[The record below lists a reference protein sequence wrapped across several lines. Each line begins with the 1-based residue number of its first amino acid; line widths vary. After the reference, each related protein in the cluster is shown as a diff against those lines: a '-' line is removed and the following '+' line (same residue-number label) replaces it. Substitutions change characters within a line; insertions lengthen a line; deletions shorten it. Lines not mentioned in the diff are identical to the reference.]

1 MRRAIGDALSRIVR
15 EEEEGHITE
24 SFPDEH
30 LYAVST
36 TVPWYASIVN
46 YLVGGTFPPSFT
58 KAQCMKLRHDARF
71 YLWDDPYL
79 WKIGADQILRRCI
92 PDNEI
97 ASVISF
103 CHEFACGGHFGP
115 RRTVRKILDS
125 GFFWP
130 NLFRDAYEKCKKC
143 DKCQRVGNVSA
154 RNEMPQVPIL
164 VNDVFDIWGIDFMG
178 PFPVSCGYTYI
189 LVAVDYVSKWVE
201 AKATRCDD
209 AKTVIDFLRTN
220 LFCRYGVPKA
230 IISDQGTHFCNRMMT
245 ATMKRY
251 HVHHRTST
259 AYHPQTN
266 GQAEISNREIKGIL
280 EKMVK
285 PGRKDW
291 SQRLDEALWAYR
303 TAYKTP
309 IGTSPFR
316 LVYGKACHLPVE
328 LEHKAYWALKHCN
341 PNLKAAGLDR
351 KLNLCELEELR
362 LEAYEGQTDY
372 KARTKLYHDKFILQ
386 RSFKEGQQVLLFS
399 SQLKLMPGK
408 LKSRWT
414 GPYTVTKVF
423 NHGMLELESMEDGDR
438 FNVNGQRVK
447 HYHGEINLTTQ
458 KYDLSR
464 PWDPNQ

>member
-1 MRRAIGDALSRIVR
+1 
-15 EEEEGHITE
+15 
-24 SFPDEH
+24 
-30 LYAVST
+30 
-36 TVPWYASIVN
+36 
-46 YLVGGTFPPSFT
+46 
-58 KAQCMKLRHDARF
+58 
-71 YLWDDPYL
+71 
-79 WKIGADQILRRCI
+79 
-92 PDNEI
+92 
-97 ASVISF
+97 
-103 CHEFACGGHFGP
+103 
-115 RRTVRKILDS
+115 
-125 GFFWP
+125 
-130 NLFRDAYEKCKKC
+130 
-143 DKCQRVGNVSA
+143 
-154 RNEMPQVPIL
+154 MPQVPIL
-164 VNDVFDIWGIDFMG
+164 VNDVFDIWGIDFLG

-189 LVAVDYVSKWVE
+189 LVPVDHVSKWVE

-209 AKTVIDFLRTN
+209 AKIVIDFLRTN

-230 IISDQGTHFCNRMMT
+230 IISDQGTHFCNRMMA
-245 ATMKRY
+245 ATLKCY
-251 HVHHRTST
+251 HVHHRTSMT
-259 AYHPQTN
+259 YHPQTN

-341 PNLKAAGLDR
+341 PDLKAVGLDR

-372 KARTKLYHDKFILQ
+372 KARTKLYHDKFILR
-386 RSFKEGQQVLLFS
+386 RSFEEGQQVLLFS
-399 SQLKLMPGK
+399 SRLKLMPGK

-423 NHGMLELESMEDGDR
+423 NHGMLELESMEDGSR

-447 HYHGEINLTTQ
+447 HYHGEVNLTTQ
-458 KYDLSR
+458 KYDLSQ
-464 PWDPNQ
+464 PWDPNL